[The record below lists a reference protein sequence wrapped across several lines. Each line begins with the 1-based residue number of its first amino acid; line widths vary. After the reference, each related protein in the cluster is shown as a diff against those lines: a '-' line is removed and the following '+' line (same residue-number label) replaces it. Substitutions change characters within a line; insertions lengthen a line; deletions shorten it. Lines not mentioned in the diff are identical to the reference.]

1 MQDTAL
7 AGRTLRALERPGAW
21 FWLALALGA
30 ALRAWLVLAT
40 EGSFDVSIKAV
51 HGHSVNSFGVL
62 ETYARSEIF
71 NHPPQMGRFFA
82 GLESLAASSGVPFR
96 VWLRAPFALLDLGTA
111 LMLLRLLRASRWRFA
126 AAAAYWLHPLALIFS
141 AYHGNTDTAVAFFCL
156 LSMAGAVAGRSA
168 LAGAALGLGLWV
180 KLPVLVAA
188 PGLCLAFGT
197 WRQRA
202 IFAASAVAVG
212 AAGALPEIAQ
222 DPELLYQRIVAYPG
236 TGMVTPR
243 GVAVWGLVYA
253 LRFSGTALAETAA
266 TWNTLLCFVPIIVL
280 AWLRRGEHE
289 ARALGATLC
298 ASFALLYGT
307 TSFWAFQYLAWSL
320 PFWFFLPAR
329 VMAPVTLLLAAYV
342 YGVYALYTGSPLLLG
357 RWDFVRHAAWPPL
370 LSWLRDASVLA
381 CFLVGWGSLLRAVL
395 RLRAPAGA
403 SA

>member
-1 MQDTAL
+1 MEDGPA
-7 AGRTLRALERPGAW
+7 RDSWLRALERPGAW

-40 EGSFDVSIKAV
+40 EGTFDVAIKAV
-51 HGHSVNSFGVL
+51 HGHSVNAFGVL
-62 ETYARSEIF
+62 GTYARSEIF

-82 GLESLAASSGVPFR
+82 GVESLSASSGIPFR
-96 VWLRAPFALLDLGTA
+96 VWLRAPFAVLDLGTA
-111 LMLLRLLRASRWRFA
+111 LLLLHLLRPSRWSFA
-126 AAAAYWLHPLALIFS
+126 AAAAYWLHPLALVFS

-168 LAGAALGLGLWV
+168 LAGAALGVGLWV

-188 PGLCLAFGT
+188 PGLCLAFAT
-197 WRQRA
+197 WRERA
-202 IFAASAVAVG
+202 IFAASAIAVG

-222 DPELLYQRIVAYPG
+222 DPALLYQRIVAYPG
-236 TGMVTPR
+236 TGVVTPR
-243 GVAVWGLVYA
+243 GVAVWGLLYV
-253 LRFSGTALAETAA
+253 LRLSGTPLAEVAA
-266 TWNTLLCFVPIIVL
+266 TWNTALCFAPIVAL
-280 AWLRRGEHE
+280 AWLRRGRREP
-289 ARALGATLC
+289 RALGATLC

-329 VMAPVTLLLAAYV
+329 IAAPVTLLLAAYV

-357 RWDFVRHAAWPPL
+357 RWDFVRHAPWPPA

-381 CFLVGWGSLLRAVL
+381 CFLVGWGSLARAALRP
-395 RLRAPAGA
+395 RARAGA
-403 SA
+403 RA